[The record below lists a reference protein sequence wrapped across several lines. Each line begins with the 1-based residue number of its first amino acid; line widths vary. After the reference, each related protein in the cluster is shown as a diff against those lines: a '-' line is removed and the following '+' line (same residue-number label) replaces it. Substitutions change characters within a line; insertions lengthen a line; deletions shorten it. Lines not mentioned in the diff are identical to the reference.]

1 MCEMRIRKR
10 QHPFLHGAAFVLTG
24 GISGP
29 VSAGMM
35 GAKAA
40 RNRKADDEVE
50 YLAAAMRGESAS
62 SVDDRALLAS
72 SKRVA
77 DEMKAQLAKARAEA
91 AEAQHRARELSASS
105 PPSAGPPSPRSAKGT
120 STDWG
125 PRAKLLNCQVACA
138 SHANGSLLTM
148 AKGRG
153 MPGSSA

>member
-1 MCEMRIRKR
+1 
-10 QHPFLHGAAFVLTG
+10 
-24 GISGP
+24 
-29 VSAGMM
+29 MM

-91 AEAQHRARELSASS
+91 AEAQHRAREAERKLA
-105 PPSAGPPSPRSAKGT
+105 AER
-120 STDWG
+120 
-125 PRAKLLNCQVACA
+125 RAA
-138 SHANGSLLTM
+138 M
-148 AKGRG
+148 AQEREGDKY
-153 MPGSSA
+153 